1 MIAVVLM
8 LMMFRTDMFVVEA
21 AAEASYDVEVNRE
34 ALRGYVDDIGLFARN
49 MPGVIEVRPLGDST
63 YLYRT
68 ERDIPLS
75 GSMQTDFVIRKRM
88 EADSVTTYESVD
100 RNDDNYMLCRVVIRP
115 LTPTSTNIRIQLRL
129 QLSRER
135 ASEVHWL
142 APILGADFISE
153 QMRKDLVT
161 MLDTFIERSNEEL
174 YTHLNPAA
182 ANR

>member
-1 MIAVVLM
+1 MIAVAVL
-8 LMMFRTDMFVVEA
+8 LALLNGEAFVTEA
-21 AAEASYDVEVNRE
+21 AAEASYSVEVNRE

-75 GSMQTDFVIRKRM
+75 GSMQTEFVIRKRM
-88 EADSVTTYESVD
+88 EADSVTTYESVN
-100 RNDDNYMLCRVVIRP
+100 RDDVNYMLCRVEIRP
-115 LTPTSTNIRIQLRL
+115 LTPTSTTIRIQLKL
-129 QLSRER
+129 QLSRES
-135 ASEVHWL
+135 ASDVHWL

-161 MLDTFIERSNEEL
+161 MLDTFIERSNQEL
-174 YTHLNPAA
+174 YAHLNPAA
-182 ANR
+182 PQR

>member
-1 MIAVVLM
+1 MIAVALM
-8 LMMFRTDMFVVEA
+8 LLMLNGDMFVAEA
-21 AAEASYDVEVNRE
+21 AAEASYNVEVNRE

-49 MPGVIEVRPLGDST
+49 MPGVIEVRSLGDST

-75 GSMQTDFVIRKRM
+75 GAMQTDFVIRKRM

-100 RNDDNYMLCRVVIRP
+100 RDDPNYMLCRVVIRP
-115 LTPTSTNIRIQLRL
+115 MTETSTTIRIQLRL

-142 APILGADFISE
+142 APVFGSEFISE
-153 QMRKDLVT
+153 QMRKDLVD
-161 MLDTFIERSNEEL
+161 MLDEFIERSNREL
-174 YTHLNPAA
+174 YAHLKPTAA
-182 ANR
+182 SR

>member
-1 MIAVVLM
+1 MIAFALM
-8 LMMFRTDMFVVEA
+8 LVMFRGEMFVAEA

-75 GSMQTDFVIRKRM
+75 GPMQTDFVIRKRM

-100 RNDDNYMLCRVVIRP
+100 RNDDNYMLCRVVIHP
-115 LTPTSTNIRIQLRL
+115 LTATSTTIRIQLRL
-129 QLSRER
+129 QISRER

-142 APILGADFISE
+142 APILGSEFISE

-161 MLDTFIERSNEEL
+161 MLDAFIERSNREL
-174 YTHLNPAA
+174 YAHLNPAA
-182 ANR
+182 ATR